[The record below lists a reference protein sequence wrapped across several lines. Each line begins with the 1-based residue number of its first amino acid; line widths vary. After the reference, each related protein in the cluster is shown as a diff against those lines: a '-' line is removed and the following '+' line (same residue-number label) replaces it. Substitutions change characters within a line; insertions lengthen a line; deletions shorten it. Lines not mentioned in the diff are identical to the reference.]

1 MTTTMTVDTQE
12 TLAIDQFAKDSY
24 LNYSMYVI
32 MDRSLP
38 HIGDGFKPVHR
49 RLVYAMNQLRLDANA
64 KYKKSA
70 RTVGDT
76 LGKYH
81 PHGDSAC
88 YEAMVLMAQ
97 PFATRIPLVD
107 GQGNWGSQDDP
118 KSFAAMRYTE
128 AKLTK
133 YASTLLDEINQDTVE
148 WKPNFDGTMK
158 EPVVLPAQLPNIL
171 INGTTGIAVG
181 MATDIPP
188 HNVNEV
194 TEACILMLQK
204 PKTGIAEIMEIIQ
217 GPDYPTGGEVINSR
231 EDIIAAY
238 SKGEGKVLH
247 RASYEVD
254 GDHLI
259 ITSLPYQVGGTKVLT
274 EIADLVD
281 KKKFNLITQIR
292 DDSDEKCPV
301 RIILTLR
308 SSKTDAEAVMN
319 HLFANTSLE
328 VSHKINL
335 NMIGLN
341 EKPEVKNIETIIR
354 EWCQFRQQV
363 FERKKRFRLNAV
375 ESRLHIVD
383 GLITAYLNLDEV
395 IRIIR
400 EEESPKSVLM
410 DSFKLTD
417 IQATAILDLR
427 LRQLSKLQEH
437 ELRSEQEKLSEEQQA
452 LVTLLADDKKIRRA
466 IVTELKTALK
476 AHTNE
481 RRTLLIEKKP
491 AALVAAD
498 IALTPASDVTVI
510 LSEKRWWRTT
520 KGHDADVSK
529 LNFKHGDKLHSTL
542 ETRSNMPIIFMSTSG
557 RFFSLV
563 ADEMPNGKSVGEP
576 ASARFNLEGGDNLE
590 LMLPYCDDKL
600 LLTTAKGNAFFAQG
614 KDLNTRAKKG
624 KEVLKLTDGDTALP
638 PFYMG
643 DKTHIMA
650 LTQAGRIIVVDANEI
665 NVSSKSQG
673 VRLIDIKS
681 NEFDANED
689 SLTQVLPITLQ
700 DTVEVMVGK
709 RKFNIKPDKLSYYTA
724 KRARRGLFFENR
736 GTGNADISIS
746 IK

>member
-1 MTTTMTVDTQE
+1 MNSMTVDTQE
-12 TLAIDQFAKDSY
+12 TLAIDAFAKDSY

-49 RLVYAMNQLRLDANA
+49 RLVYAMSQLRLDANA

-97 PFATRIPLVD
+97 PFATRSPLVD

-133 YASTLLDEINQDTVE
+133 YAATLLDEINQDTVE

-158 EPVVLPAQLPNIL
+158 EPEVLPAQLPNIL
-171 INGTTGIAVG
+171 INGSTGIAVG

-188 HNVNEV
+188 HNINEV

-204 PKTGIAEIMEIIQ
+204 PKTGISEIMEIIQ

-231 EDIIAAY
+231 EEIIAAY
-238 SKGEGKVLH
+238 SKGEGKVTQ

-254 GDHLI
+254 GDTVI

-281 KKKFNLITQIR
+281 KKKFNLITRIR
-292 DDSDEKCPV
+292 DDSDENRPV
-301 RIILTLR
+301 RIILTLK
-308 SSKTDAEAVMN
+308 SSKTDADAVMN

-328 VSHKINL
+328 ASHKINL

-341 EKPEVKNIETIIR
+341 GKPEVKNIETIVR

-375 ESRLHIVD
+375 ETRLHIVD
-383 GLITAYLNLDEV
+383 GLLIAYLNLDEV

-400 EEESPKSVLM
+400 EEDEPKAVLM
-410 DSFKLTD
+410 SRFELTD
-417 IQATAILDLR
+417 AQATAILDLR

-437 ELRSEQEKLSEEQQA
+437 ELRAEQDKLSKERDE
-452 LVTLLADDKKIRRA
+452 LISLLADDKKIRRA
-466 IVTELKTALK
+466 IVAELKVALK
-476 AHTNE
+476 AHSDE

-491 AALVAAD
+491 AAQVAAD
-498 IALTPASDVTVI
+498 IALTPASDITVI
-510 LSEKRWWRTT
+510 LSDKRWWRTT
-520 KGHDADVSK
+520 KGHDVDTSK
-529 LNFKHGDKLHSTL
+529 LAFKHGDKLHSTL
-542 ETRSNMPIIFMSTSG
+542 ETRSNMPVLFMSTSG
-557 RFFSLV
+557 RFFSV
-563 ADEMPNGKSVGEP
+563 IGDEMPNGKSVGEP
-576 ASARFNLEGGDNLE
+576 ASARFSLENGDNLE
-590 LMLPYCDDKL
+590 TMLTYREDDKL
-600 LLTTAKGNAFFAQG
+600 LLTTAKGNAFFVPG
-614 KDLNTRAKKG
+614 GELNTRAKKG
-624 KEVLKLTDGDTALP
+624 KEVLKLTDGDSALP
-638 PFYMG
+638 PMYLE
-643 DKTHIMA
+643 DKTHIIA

-673 VRLIDIKS
+673 VRLIDVKS
-681 NEFDANED
+681 QDFDAKED
-689 SLTQVLPITLQ
+689 SLVQVLPITLE

-709 RKFNIKPDKLSYYTA
+709 RKFNITPEKLTYYVA

-736 GTGNADISIS
+736 GSGNADITMSV
-746 IK
+746 K

>member
-49 RLVYAMNQLRLDANA
+49 RLVFAMNQLRLDANA

-204 PKTGIAEIMEIIQ
+204 PKTDIADIMEIIQ

-231 EDIIAAY
+231 EDIITAY
-238 SKGEGKVLH
+238 SKGEGKVIH
-247 RASYEVD
+247 RASYDVD

-259 ITSLPYQVGGTKVLT
+259 INSLPYQVGGTKVLT
-274 EIADLVD
+274 EIADFVD
-281 KKKFNLITQIR
+281 KKKFNLITHIR
-292 DDSDEKCPV
+292 DDSDEKCPI

-319 HLFANTSLE
+319 QLFANTSLE

-400 EEESPKSVLM
+400 EEESPKPVLM

-437 ELRSEQEKLSEEQQA
+437 ELRSEQEKLSEERQA

-466 IVTELKTALK
+466 IVAELKTALK
-476 AHTNE
+476 AHSNE

-491 AALVAAD
+491 AAQVAAD
-498 IALTPASDVTVI
+498 ISLTPASDVTVV
-510 LSEKRWWRTT
+510 LSDKRWWRTT
-520 KGHDADVSK
+520 KGHDVDVSK

-542 ETRSNMPIIFMSTSG
+542 ETRSNMPVVFMSTTG

-600 LLTTAKGNAFFAQG
+600 LLATAKGNAFFALG

-624 KEVLKLTDGDTALP
+624 KEVLKLTDGDYALP
-638 PFYMG
+638 PFYLG
-643 DKTHIMA
+643 DKTHLMA

-665 NVSSKSQG
+665 NVSGKSQG

-681 NEFDANED
+681 NEFDAKED
-689 SLTQVLPITLQ
+689 SLAQVLPITLQ

-709 RKFNIKPDKLSYYTA
+709 RKFNIKPDKLPYYTA